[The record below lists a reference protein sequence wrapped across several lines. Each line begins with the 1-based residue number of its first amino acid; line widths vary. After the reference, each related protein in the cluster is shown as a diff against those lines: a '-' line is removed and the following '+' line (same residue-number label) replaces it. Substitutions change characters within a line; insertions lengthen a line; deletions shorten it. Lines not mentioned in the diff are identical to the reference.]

1 MNLLQST
8 SENWKRKRKPLTPNL
23 PRGNLASRRT
33 RTTTPPRLGIRR
45 DFIQT
50 RLLLTRNPKALG
62 WPVAMHPNT
71 VAGRKRLVEE
81 QRALGFRSLKAA
93 HLAGEKYIE
102 EQRALGFPLLKIA
115 SEKQWAS
122 GYREVRERCRAQLLR
137 DIEAANQR
145 KLAEDPTFEP
155 PPPLPDLPD
164 RASANPRLGYQVCPR
179 PGCHARCKNEA
190 TMEIH
195 IRKMHEGGYSEETPH
210 KCKFASC
217 NNFYESAQ
225 KAHRHFQKVH
235 EAPKVRCP
243 WCDRELSSKY
253 NLNRHLR
260 QVHLQT

>member
-1 MNLLQST
+1 
-8 SENWKRKRKPLTPNL
+8 LTPNL

-45 DFIQT
+45 DHPNSIAARKKFLEEQ
-50 RLLLTRNPKALG
+50 KSLG

-81 QRALGFRSLKAA
+81 EQRALGSPSLKAA
-93 HLAGEKYIE
+93 RLAREKYIE

-115 SEKQWAS
+115 SEKQRAA
-122 GYREVRERCRAQLLR
+122 GYREVRERRRAQLLR
-137 DIEAANQR
+137 DIEAANQC

-164 RASANPRLGYQVCPR
+164 RSPYKSRRGYPVCPR
-179 PGCHARCKNEA
+179 PGCHARCKNET
-190 TMEIH
+190 TMKIH

-210 KCKFASC
+210 KCKLASC
-217 NNFYESAQ
+217 NQYYETAQ
-225 KAHRHFQKVH
+225 KAHRHFQRVH
-235 EAPKVRCP
+235 EEPKARCP
-243 WCDRELSSKY
+243 WCDRELSNKDQ
-253 NLNRHLR
+253 LNRHLR

>member
-1 MNLLQST
+1 MENRKIWKT
-8 SENWKRKRKPLTPNL
+8 SATP
-23 PRGNLASRRT
+23 
-33 RTTTPPRLGIRR
+33 TPTLHHGTCSKSHK
-45 DFIQT
+45 F
-50 RLLLTRNPKALG
+50 
-62 WPVAMHPNT
+62 
-71 VAGRKRLVEE
+71 E
-81 QRALGFRSLKAA
+81 Q
-93 HLAGEKYIE
+93 
-102 EQRALGFPLLKIA
+102 QRALGFPSLKIA
-115 SEKQWAS
+115 SEKQRAS
-122 GYREVRERCRAQLLR
+122 GYREVRERRRVQLLR

-145 KLAEDPTFEP
+145 KLAQDPTFEP

-190 TMEIH
+190 TMKIH
-195 IRKMHEGGYSEETPH
+195 IRKMHEGGYSGETPH